1 MEWFLCWRRRGSNS
15 RPYGCEPYALPTG
28 SLICTTIPVEASMY
42 LSLKIDH
49 CRVIVG
55 KMYMASVNFQD
66 AAIQILFY
74 KLYPIHSWDVNATAA
89 IWFASSLRAVENWR
103 FRTICSHPR
112 IFLKYSICLNY
123 RTYRPYIETSFLR
136 PEYTTIWIS
145 VFIKCLLNRR
155 ALTIYSNSSRSLFLL
170 LRPFVPMMGI

>member
-1 MEWFLCWRRRGSNS
+1 MVRDCCSPPAAFKSGQNFLPSVVLLWSNEKSPPIWRWFFSKWWTQRDSNP
-15 RPYGCEPYALPTG
+15 RPLGCEPNALPTG

-66 AAIQILFY
+66 AAIQTLFY

-89 IWFASSLRAVENWR
+89 IRFASSLRAVENWR
-103 FRTICSHPR
+103 FRTIYSHPKA
-112 IFLKYSICLNY
+112 FSKHYHLFELK
-123 RTYRPYIETSFLR
+123 
-136 PEYTTIWIS
+136 
-145 VFIKCLLNRR
+145 
-155 ALTIYSNSSRSLFLL
+155 NS
-170 LRPFVPMMGI
+170 